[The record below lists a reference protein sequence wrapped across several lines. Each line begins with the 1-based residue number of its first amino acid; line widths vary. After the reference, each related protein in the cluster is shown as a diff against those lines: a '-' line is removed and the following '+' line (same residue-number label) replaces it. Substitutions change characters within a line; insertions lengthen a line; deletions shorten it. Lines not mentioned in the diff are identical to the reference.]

1 MQDIESQTLAL
12 AGTIQAAALVE
23 QLAKQ
28 GNAPSNAIKPLLSS
42 IFVTNPST
50 TIDTYNSINN
60 LEMGLD
66 ILREI
71 LQRYNSTKNPDCI
84 RYTLSL
90 LHLQKKLAKN
100 DAMLKVLSDR
110 IGRCEQQ
117 LKHFDILHENIIAN
131 LADIYADTLSTFTF
145 RIQVRGSFDYLQQPR
160 IANQIRA
167 LLLAGVRSVTL
178 WRQVGGNRIQLMLNR
193 NKLYEASDLLY
204 QSIKHL

>member
-28 GNAPSNAIKPLLSS
+28 GNAPSKAIQPMLSS
-42 IFVTNPST
+42 IFITNPKSAVE
-50 TIDTYNSINN
+50 IYDNVNN
-60 LEMGLD
+60 LEMGLG
-66 ILREI
+66 ILKEI
-71 LQRYNSTKNPDCI
+71 LHRYNSTKNPDCI

-90 LHLQKKLAKN
+90 LHLQKKLSKN
-100 DAMLKVLSDR
+100 SAMLNVLSDR
-110 IGRCEQQ
+110 ISRCEQQ
-117 LKHFDILHENIIAN
+117 LNHFDVLHENIVAN
-131 LADIYADTLSTFTF
+131 LADIYADTLSTFAF

-178 WRQVGGNRIQLMLNR
+178 WRQVGGNRIQLMINR

-204 QSIKHL
+204 QSTKQL

>member
-28 GNAPSNAIKPLLSS
+28 GNAPSSAIKPLLSS
-42 IFVTNPST
+42 IFVTNPNAAVD
-50 TIDTYNSINN
+50 IYNDINN

-100 DAMLKVLSDR
+100 DAMLNVLSDR

-131 LADIYADTLSTFTF
+131 LADIYADTLSTFAF

-193 NKLYEASDLLY
+193 NKLHEASDLLY